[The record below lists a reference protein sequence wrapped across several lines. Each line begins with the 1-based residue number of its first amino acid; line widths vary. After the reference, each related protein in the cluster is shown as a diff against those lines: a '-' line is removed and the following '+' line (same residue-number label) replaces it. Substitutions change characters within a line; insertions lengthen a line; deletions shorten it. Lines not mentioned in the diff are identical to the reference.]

1 MDTVTSAQMAG
12 TPRTIM
18 ALLAATATVAANAG
32 AVTAARPGGPGAS
45 SGGIDVKA
53 VVIVALLAVV
63 ITAMGA
69 AAWRMRDRLGILG
82 EFLQFLVER
91 KLWWMVPLTLVFV
104 FAGLFV
110 VVLGKSGVAAMIYPL
125 F

>member
-1 MDTVTSAQMAG
+1 MAV
-12 TPRTIM
+12 
-18 ALLAATATVAANAG
+18 LAATATVAANAG
-32 AVTAARPGGPGAS
+32 AATAARPGVPEAS

-63 ITAMGA
+63 LTAMGA

>member
-1 MDTVTSAQMAG
+1 MDTVTSGQMAG
-12 TPRTIM
+12 APRTIM
-18 ALLAATATVAANAG
+18 AVLAATATVAANAG
-32 AVTAARPGGPGAS
+32 AATAARPGGPGAS
-45 SGGIDVKA
+45 SAGIDVKA
-53 VVIVALLAVV
+53 IVILALLAVV
-63 ITAMGA
+63 LTAMGA